1 MVGLAA
7 SAVATA
13 ILPWPDVAAVLA
25 VIAVFS
31 ALSFGI
37 SWTPAMSFVTESAER
52 IGVDVA
58 WGVALINLAW
68 APGQAVGALGGGTLA
83 RATSDAVPYLLLS
96 AACLATLV
104 AVVYSPHASDVAG
117 GASEPAS
124 SG

>member
-1 MVGLAA
+1 
-7 SAVATA
+7 
-13 ILPWPDVAAVLA
+13 

-31 ALSFGI
+31 ALSFGV

-68 APGQAVGALGGGTLA
+68 APGQALGALGGGTLA

-96 AACLATLV
+96 AACLLTLA
-104 AVVYSPHASDVAG
+104 AVIHSSRARDVAR
-117 GASEPAS
+117 GASEPAAP
-124 SG
+124 G